1 MVRLYWGTGAND
13 YTDVSENDALAVRY
27 ERMVITD
34 HIPHSNHVVS
44 TEQGYQARIAFST
57 FMKTTATRDA
67 LLGHLPDVY
76 KVSIDDGTSY
86 RLTTDVGHEVRKE
99 WLDLWP
105 VDLDLL
111 CDADALSTT
120 LHSVA
125 GTAAV
130 PNAGN
135 RPASPIF
142 TITIGTQITAL
153 TISDGVRTLALTG
166 TYAVGHV
173 LVITD
178 WKALDNADEV
188 TLLLSGD
195 YPKVPAGATT
205 FTFTITGVTA
215 PATEV
220 VITYRDTWR

>member
-1 MVRLYWGTGAND
+1 MVRLYWGTGVND
-13 YTDVSENDALAVRY
+13 YTDVSESDALAIRY
-27 ERMVITD
+27 ERTVITD

-44 TEQGYQARIAFST
+44 AERGYLARIAFST
-57 FMKTTATRDA
+57 FMKTTATRNA

-76 KVSIDDGTSY
+76 KVSVDGGTSY

-99 WLDLWP
+99 WMDLWP

-111 CDADALSTT
+111 CDADAISTA

-125 GTAAV
+125 GNAAT

-135 RPASPIF
+135 RPSSPIF
-142 TITIGTQITAL
+142 TITVGTQISGL
-153 TISDGVRTLALTG
+153 TISDGVRTLVLAG

-173 LVITD
+173 LVISN
-178 WKALDNADEV
+178 WKAMDNADEV
-188 TLLLSGD
+188 TLFMDGS
-195 YPKVPAGATT
+195 YPQIPAGATT
-205 FTFTITGVTA
+205 FTFSYTGIAV

-220 VITYRDTWR
+220 AITYRDTWR